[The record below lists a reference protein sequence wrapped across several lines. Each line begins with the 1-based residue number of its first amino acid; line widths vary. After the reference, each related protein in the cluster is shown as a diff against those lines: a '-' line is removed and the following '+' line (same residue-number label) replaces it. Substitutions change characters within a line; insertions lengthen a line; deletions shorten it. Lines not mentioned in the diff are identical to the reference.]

1 MRPFLGPLDQPVFT
15 YRWTHPDPR
24 MDALQQ
30 AATKVVEEATRQEED
45 PALTFDRLRALA
57 VATRDGRPALPPSLT
72 LAPERQRP
80 PRLTEPWFC

>member
-1 MRPFLGPLDQPVFT
+1 
-15 YRWTHPDPR
+15 
-24 MDALQQ
+24 
-30 AATKVVEEATRQEED
+30 VVEEATRQEED

-72 LAPERQRP
+72 LVPERRRP